1 MNLIL
6 KIVHSDPL
14 TSYPWKR
21 SNIRSICSNF
31 HFSSNLPN
39 FHPSRWIL
47 LIILNPSRHNFIP
60 NYSFTVAESPSSAP
74 KTLLL
79 AKNEAATPSFN
90 FALPYI
96 RIAPVA
102 VYKWWRNKSTVNGEK
117 ERERGRGGSSGGSKE
132 TVSQVDA
139 LRKRKSHY
147 RETKVGRLII
157 IIGVSLRAA
166 ARLARGGS
174 AGW

>member
-47 LIILNPSRHNFIP
+47 LIILNPSRHNFIL

-102 VYKWWRNKSTVNGEK
+102 VYKWWRNKSTVNVERK
-117 ERERGRGGSSGGSKE
+117 REREGEADR
-132 TVSQVDA
+132 VADQ
-139 LRKRKSHY
+139 KRRSH
-147 RETKVGRLII
+147 RWTHCANENLII
-157 IIGVSLRAA
+157 
-166 ARLARGGS
+166 ARQR
-174 AGW
+174 